1 MSARVYVGLGS
12 NTERETNIIS
22 ALKMMR
28 ETFGELLLSPVYNSA
43 AVGFDG
49 SDFLNLVAGF
59 DTELGVNTIVGKL
72 RRIEDQLG
80 RDRNLPKFSR
90 RTIDLDIL
98 TYGVLVMDH
107 HGIQIPRHEIL
118 KNGFVLKPLQ
128 DLAPETLHP
137 ETGESYSLLWQRM
150 ATHAPLLEE
159 FRLSF
164 NETGKLP

>member
-12 NTERETNIIS
+12 NTEREANIIA
-22 ALKMMR
+22 ALGKMR
-28 ETFGELLLSPVYNSA
+28 EAFGELLLSPVYNSA

-59 DTELGVNTIVGKL
+59 ETALEVDTVVGKL

-98 TYGVLVMDH
+98 TYGVLVMDNA
-107 HGIQIPRHEIL
+107 GIQVPRHEIL

-128 DLAPETLHP
+128 DLAPQTLHP
-137 ETGESYSLLWQRM
+137 GVGDSYSVLWQLM
-150 ATHAPLLEE
+150 APHAP
-159 FRLSF
+159 RLDVF
-164 NETGKLP
+164 PLDIEDTGD